1 MDAFEGLI
9 AQARTSRSRSKRSKK
24 RCTSTAVSFC
34 RKTPMKSGPSP
45 VGTSSSRAAI
55 KALLRVAEARR
66 EEGAYE
72 PAITALQ
79 RLLSLE
85 RTDEQAHRE
94 LMRVY
99 ALAGRRH
106 DALRQYEQCSK
117 VLQSEL
123 NVEPEAET
131 TELQSSIAPGRHS
144 QRSGYWP
151 EASG

>member
-1 MDAFEGLI
+1 
-9 AQARTSRSRSKRSKK
+9 
-24 RCTSTAVSFC
+24 
-34 RKTPMKSGPSP
+34 MKSGPSP
-45 VGTSSSRAAI
+45 VREILSRAAI
-55 KALLRVAEARR
+55 KALLQVAEARR

-72 PAITALQ
+72 GAIVALQ

-85 RTDEQAHRE
+85 RTDEPAHRE

-123 NVEPEAET
+123 NVEPETET
-131 TELQSSIAPGRHS
+131 IELYNSIARGDIARGEVAPLRGDRF
-144 QRSGYWP
+144 QRTLSPSGALSP
-151 EASG
+151 

>member
-1 MDAFEGLI
+1 WAI
-9 AQARTSRSRSKRSKK
+9 SRRDIL
-24 RCTSTAVSFC
+24 
-34 RKTPMKSGPSP
+34 
-45 VGTSSSRAAI
+45 SRAAI
-55 KALLRVAEARR
+55 KALLQVAEARR

-72 PAITALQ
+72 PAIAALQ

-123 NVEPEAET
+123 NVEPETET
-131 TELQSSIAPGRHS
+131 IELYNSIARGDIARGEIAPA
-144 QRSGYWP
+144 QRGQVSEDIVPSGGNMP
-151 EASG
+151 LNNLTDVG